1 MRELNTIDYA
11 KLTAELMAVIAGGMT
26 ENGNPLFVASVN
38 RPELWGEL
46 HKASWWTIEALEGY
60 IDTATA
66 GELADAMATL
76 AIAVK
81 DCYQVAPDVY
91 ALYQWGYARVT
102 DALDMPEV
110 R

>member
-11 KLTAELMAVIAGGMT
+11 KLTAELMAVIAGELSAT
-26 ENGNPLFVASVN
+26 ANPFYVASVN

-46 HKASWWTIEALEGY
+46 HKASWWTIQAVETYLEDAL
-60 IDTATA
+60 A

-76 AIAVK
+76 ALAVK
-81 DCYQVAPDVY
+81 DCYQTAPDTY
-91 ALYQWGYARVT
+91 ALYQWATSRVSDARET
-102 DALDMPEV
+102 EEA